1 MNIRIRIRIKWVEF
15 MPVLATLV
23 LFLTFSSNV
32 LADKYQSNS
41 SSDHTAEKNWSLT
54 IGGGIAY
61 SSEFEGGGDRET
73 SLVPFFAA
81 SYSYKNLTL
90 NLDGL
95 SYNFI
100 DNKKI
105 LLSTGIGFDG
115 GRDDDDLPPDR
126 RGLGDV
132 DGGLEAKLFVEY
144 QAFGGISLSFDATQS
159 FADSNGLTLTAAI
172 KTEFPLFK
180 EQVFGGV
187 GVIASWANSD
197 HMETFFSVNALQ
209 SASSGL
215 RQFDA
220 GSGIRDVAI
229 EGDIAYLINKN
240 WNLNFGGGIEIFLSD
255 AGDSPVIEEDIQP
268 FVFVG
273 LGYKF

>member
-1 MNIRIRIRIKWVEF
+1 MRIKIEWIEF
-15 MPVLATLV
+15 IRLFATLS
-23 LFLTFSSNV
+23 LSALSSNV
-32 LADKYQSNS
+32 LADKYQSDNS
-41 SSDHTAEKNWSLT
+41 SEGTAERNWSLA
-54 IGGGIAY
+54 IGGGITY
-61 SSEFEGGGDRET
+61 F
-73 SLVPFFAA
+73 VPFFDA
-81 SYSYKNLTL
+81 SYTYKNWKLSL
-90 NLDGL
+90 GGL

-100 DNKKI
+100 DTKI
-105 LLSTGIGFDG
+105 FQLGTRLGFDG

-197 HMETFFSVNALQ
+197 HMLISLIKT
-209 SASSGL
+209 
-215 RQFDA
+215 
-220 GSGIRDVAI
+220 GI
-229 EGDIAYLINKN
+229 
-240 WNLNFGGGIEIFLSD
+240 
-255 AGDSPVIEEDIQP
+255 
-268 FVFVG
+268 
-273 LGYKF
+273 

>member
-1 MNIRIRIRIKWVEF
+1 MQIKIEWIEFIRLF
-15 MPVLATLV
+15 ATLS
-23 LFLTFSSNV
+23 LSALSSNV
-32 LADKYQSNS
+32 LADKYQSDNS
-41 SSDHTAEKNWSLT
+41 SEGTAERNWSLA
-54 IGGGIAY
+54 IGGGITY
-61 SSEFEGGGDRET
+61 SSEFDGGADRET
-73 SLVPFFAA
+73 NFVPFFDA
-81 SYSYKNLTL
+81 SYTYKNWKLSL
-90 NLDGL
+90 GGL

-100 DNKKI
+100 DTKNFQ
-105 LLSTGIGFDG
+105 LGTRLGFDG